1 MLQFQTEKGRHLAN
15 NSDSGETTDW
25 EIFRWL
31 NEQDIDTK
39 FSVQVC
45 NRKKCWLKDIQC
57 WQLRQ
62 KQCLTHRWRMHRW
75 TGLNDGIRGI
85 QIYTFS
91 FYFLLS
97 FSLSSFLPPS
107 SSLLSFLLSS
117 LFPSLFPSLLSFSL
131 FSFHFELQR
140 NKYIQSI
147 LDKWS
152 GLKQKNLYIKNQE
165 EIETVMNSTLWTEH
179 GEEWF
184 KGPWFQTEEC
194 NR

>member
-62 KQCLTHRWRMHRW
+62 KQCLTHRWRMHRG

-85 QIYTFS
+85 QIYTLS

-97 FSLSSFLPPS
+97 LF
-107 SSLLSFLLSS
+107 LLSFLPLPLFSS
-117 LFPSLFPSLLSFSL
+117 LFPSLFSFSL

-140 NKYIQSI
+140 NKYIQST

-152 GLKQKNLYIKNQE
+152 GLKQKNLYIKNKE